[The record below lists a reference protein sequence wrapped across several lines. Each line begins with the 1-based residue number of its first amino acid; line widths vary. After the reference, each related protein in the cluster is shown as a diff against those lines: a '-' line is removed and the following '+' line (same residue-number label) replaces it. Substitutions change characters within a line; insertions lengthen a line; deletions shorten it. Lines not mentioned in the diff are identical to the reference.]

1 MAFQK
6 LRNVKRPVMRAP
18 LERFAKAKRTLAM
31 VAPVKTAMKRYFWKK
46 ETAHAEVAKL

>member
-1 MAFQK
+1 
-6 LRNVKRPVMRAP
+6 MRAL

-31 VAPVKTAMKRYFWKK
+31 VVPVKTAMKRYFWKK